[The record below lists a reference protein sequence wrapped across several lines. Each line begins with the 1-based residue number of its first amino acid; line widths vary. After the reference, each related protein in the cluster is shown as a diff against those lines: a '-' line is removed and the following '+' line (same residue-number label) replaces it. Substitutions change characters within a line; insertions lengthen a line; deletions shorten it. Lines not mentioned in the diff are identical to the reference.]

1 MTGWTVGVGG
11 EKSGGEVRVRVKS
24 SLMRGSRGRRAMG
37 WRGVVGVGE
46 RSVAE
51 RGERRRGRVRR
62 MFMVVVYGGNVVQR
76 VRGVGDTMG
85 EVYLYWAWWAKLYPV
100 VLIEGS
106 LWGSLNCRSVDF
118 EVVLLTGVGFPCVT
132 IETR

>member
-62 MFMVVVYGGNVVQR
+62 MFMVVQR
-76 VRGVGDTMG
+76 VRGVGGTMG

-118 EVVLLTGVGFPCVT
+118 EVVLLTGVEFPCVT